1 MEQHLSII
9 RVFGVCLYILS
20 TLSFLALTRARVSH
34 FVFRVFALLYTYFP
48 SDNTFIIGISCK
60 DVRTLHFSIGSDIA
74 ERRRMLE
81 MLNTIA
87 FPSKLKYVRREREEG
102 VEGVGVC

>member
-1 MEQHLSII
+1 
-9 RVFGVCLYILS
+9 
-20 TLSFLALTRARVSH
+20 
-34 FVFRVFALLYTYFP
+34 VFRVFALLYTYFP

-87 FPSKLKYVRREREEG
+87 FPSKLK
-102 VEGVGVC
+102 